1 MPGCATSC
9 GGFLRTAMEKAERS
23 ASAGANSKHREQSG
37 AAEPAAYMRTEARI
51 AWLTLV
57 LGGAAAV
64 IAGFMHLWPWAEGL
78 AIGAVLAWLNFRWLK
93 RGMDAL
99 VAAAVA
105 QEGAAKPR
113 VPLGTWFRMI
123 FRYVLIA
130 LCVYVIFEYLKVPLV
145 SMLAG
150 LCALG
155 AATLAASLYEILH
168 PLG

>member
-1 MPGCATSC
+1 M
-9 GGFLRTAMEKAERS
+9 AMEKGEHS
-23 ASAGANSKHREQSG
+23 AIAPNGSAQTAVY
-37 AAEPAAYMRTEARI
+37 ARTERRI
-51 AWLTLV
+51 AWLTL
-57 LGGAAAV
+57 LLGAAAALVAV
-64 IAGFMHLWPWAEGL
+64 ILRQWPWADGL

-93 RGMDAL
+93 RGLDAL
-99 VAAAVA
+99 VAASVA
-105 QEGAAKPR
+105 QEGLAKPR

-123 FRYVLIA
+123 FRYALIA

>member
-1 MPGCATSC
+1 
-9 GGFLRTAMEKAERS
+9 MEKAEQ
-23 ASAGANSKHREQSG
+23 SAGAGSG
-37 AAEPAAYMRTEARI
+37 AADLAVYARTEQRI
-51 AWLTLV
+51 AWLTLI
-57 LGGAAAV
+57 LGGAAATV
-64 IAGFMHLWPWAEGL
+64 TAAMRRWPWAEGL
-78 AIGAVLAWLNFRWLK
+78 AIGTVLAWLNFRWLK
-93 RGMDAL
+93 RGLDAL

-105 QEGAAKPR
+105 QEGLPKPR
-113 VPLGTWFRMI
+113 IPLGTWFRMI
-123 FRYVLIA
+123 FRYALIG

>member
-1 MPGCATSC
+1 MG
-9 GGFLRTAMEKAERS
+9 KADQP
-23 ASAGANSKHREQSG
+23 AIAGNG
-37 AAEPAAYMRTEARI
+37 AAQAAMYARTEQRI
-51 AWLTLV
+51 AWLTLA
-57 LGGAAAV
+57 LGVAAA
-64 IAGFMHLWPWAEGL
+64 IAALIMRRWYWAEGL
-78 AIGAVLAWLNFRWLK
+78 AIGAGLAWLNFRWLK
-93 RGMDAL
+93 RGLDAL
-99 VAAAVA
+99 VAASVA
-105 QEGAAKPR
+105 QEGLAKPR

-123 FRYVLIA
+123 FRYALIA